1 MAEMQKIIGA
11 ENSDLFDVLAY
22 VAFAVSP
29 VTRERRAEIAK
40 GYIGSSFTDKQRAFI
55 DFVLSQYVQ
64 LGVDELAQ
72 EKLTPLLK
80 VKYHDAIQDAV
91 DDLGGTEQ
99 ARHTFIGFQRFLYQE
114 KGAEAA
120 P

>member
-1 MAEMQKIIGA
+1 MCVHRLQPR
-11 ENSDLFDVLAY
+11 DLRLLLSYLLHA
-22 VAFAVSP
+22 
-29 VTRERRAEIAK
+29 VTREHRAGAAK
-40 GYIGSSFTDKQRAFI
+40 GHIGPGYTDKQKAFI
-55 DFVLSQYVQ
+55 DFVLSQYVR

-99 ARHTFIGFQRFLYQE
+99 ARLETHISW
-114 KGAEAA
+114 
-120 P
+120 